1 MTFKRASTIIGP
13 PANALAE
20 ALESVTDEELQTVAE
35 YNAQSYQLLYVSEQV
50 AEKHGGIGGVEE
62 EADSLF
68 DYYHIDFLER
78 DLLED
83 MLWLGEVG
91 TFVTFLDHGIVIRA
105 HTDCAAV
112 FVALDVTASVDDVQI
127 TIENTLHE
135 TQRQTSD

>member
-1 MTFKRASTIIGP
+1 MMFKRASSIIGSR
-13 PANALAE
+13 ANALAE
-20 ALESVTDEELQTVAE
+20 GLEAVADDELQVIAE
-35 YNAQSYQLLYVSEQV
+35 YDAQSYRLLYVSDRI
-50 AEKHGGIGGVEE
+50 AEKHGGLDGVEE

-91 TFVTFLDHGIVIRA
+91 TFVTFLDHGIVVRA
-105 HTDCAAV
+105 HTGCAGV

-127 TIENTLHE
+127 TIQNTLHE
-135 TQRQTSD
+135 VDQ

>member
-1 MTFKRASTIIGP
+1 MAFKRASTIVGP
-13 PANALAE
+13 SADALAE
-20 ALESVTDEELQTVAE
+20 ALESITTDELQMIAE
-35 YNAQSYQLLYVSEQV
+35 YDAQSYQLLHV
-50 AEKHGGIGGVEE
+50 ADRVGERHGGLDGVEG
-62 EADSLF
+62 EAESLF

-105 HTDCAAV
+105 HTGCAAV

-127 TIENTLHE
+127 TIENTLSE
-135 TQRQTSD
+135 